1 MGLPHLT
8 RSLYSLCHQACP
20 FIMSPTCSQLCTVHS
35 HLIRCPI
42 RSLSVTVAHETPLSW
57 PPRPLADII
66 TYHAPSCSLCSSH
79 VPTWQASCSL
89 GALMNYT
96 LLHNKLPQHLA
107 SWNNKAVL
115 FLSSWGSAQPRV
127 AELWGSDSRSPIRLL
142 SSFRLWVQCQLKVHL
157 GKDISVLQSSLMRLL
172 ASLRSSWIWGLRTSF
187 PPWRL
192 ARHSTQCLATWA
204 SL

>member
-57 PPRPLADII
+57 PPRPLSDII

-115 FLSSWGSAQPRV
+115 FLSSWGSA
-127 AELWGSDSRSPIRLL
+127 
-142 SSFRLWVQCQLKVHL
+142 
-157 GKDISVLQSSLMRLL
+157 
-172 ASLRSSWIWGLRTSF
+172 LRSDCCQAFVCGYSVNWRFTWGRIYQYFKAHSWGCW
-187 PPWRL
+187 
-192 ARHSTQCLATWA
+192 QA
-204 SL
+204 SGPRGFGD